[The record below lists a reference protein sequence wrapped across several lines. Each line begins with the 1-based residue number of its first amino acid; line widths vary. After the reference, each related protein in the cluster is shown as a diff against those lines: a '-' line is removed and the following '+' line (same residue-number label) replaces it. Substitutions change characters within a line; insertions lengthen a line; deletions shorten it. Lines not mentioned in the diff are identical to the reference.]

1 MHYYVYD
8 LESGIPVMEPN
19 QEKAWAF
26 LDAHKIVEQ
35 TDLASCWISTVFLS
49 WDHQY
54 GSGPP
59 LVFETMVFSS
69 SKNLH
74 EIDACRYTTLEEAV
88 AGHKRFVK
96 KYTSDLEVLAK
107 AHSKPKEGKA

>member
-1 MHYYVYD
+1 MDYYVYD
-8 LESGIPVMEPN
+8 LKTGIPVMEPN

-26 LDAHKIVEQ
+26 LDGHKIVEQ
-35 TDLASCWISTVFLS
+35 TALACCWISTVFLS
-49 WDHQY
+49 LDHQH

-59 LVFETMVFSS
+59 LVFETMVFPSRG
-69 SKNLH
+69 NLH
-74 EIDACRYTTLEEAV
+74 EIDADRYTTLEEAV

-107 AHSKPKEGKA
+107 AHNKPKEGRP